1 MTEKLEKILLRIME
15 YDHQKEAQ
23 HVLIRAPSG
32 MVERVAAYYRVLD
45 QVAQTDIQAW
55 ARAALAE
62 VQELKEQG
70 Q

>member
-15 YDHQKEAQ
+15 YDHQNVAQ
-23 HVLIRAPSG
+23 DVLINAPCDITERA
-32 MVERVAAYYRVLD
+32 AAYYMVLD

-62 VQELKEQG
+62 IKQIKEQG